1 MKCQLIIWNQQCNSN
16 VPEFANNYYTT
27 WCGFPWYMLI
37 YCFILFFAAMI
48 LSLLFPYFSETIRSA
63 WLSPCLLHG
72 NMILTPWALWAHTN
86 KMLTENLT
94 IVDSCR
100 QSGLSTKPLLWS
112 RYRPGSVIAHDI
124 IIISPW
130 NVWSCYSES
139 PSLEDNPSDKQ
150 QFCASCCM
158 YNVTKLCANYCCPC
172 QPTAKTNAWQSDH
185 QVYRT
190 NMGPSCC

>member
-1 MKCQLIIWNQQCNSN
+1 MDSLDICWYIVLFCSLQPWSSLYSFLIFLRQFDQHGSR
-16 VPEFANNYYTT
+16 
-27 WCGFPWYMLI
+27 L
-37 YCFILFFAAMI
+37 
-48 LSLLFPYFSETIRSA
+48 
-63 WLSPCLLHG
+63 CLLHG

-130 NVWSCYSES
+130 NVWSCYSKS